1 MSYKQIELKIP
12 CRSDFEHIQRAARL
26 NWLGLSILIRLA
38 DIYEQTQVKI
48 ADEFAQDVNAHD
60 F

>member
-1 MSYKQIELKIP
+1 MILN
-12 CRSDFEHIQRAARL
+12 HIRRASRL
-26 NWLGLSILIRLA
+26 NWLGLSILIGLA

-48 ADEFAQDVNAHD
+48 ADDLARDVNAHD